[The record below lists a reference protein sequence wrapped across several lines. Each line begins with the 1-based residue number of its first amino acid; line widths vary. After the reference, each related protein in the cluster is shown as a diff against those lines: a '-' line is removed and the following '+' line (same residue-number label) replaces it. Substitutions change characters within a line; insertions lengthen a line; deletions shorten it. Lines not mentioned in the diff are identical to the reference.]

1 MCVVPSCQAVFSLST
16 PRPRGVALHTFVGQG
31 RARDVAAQLLQ
42 RLAVVGAA
50 AHGSVQA
57 ETLHVGTQLWSERSI
72 TGHGALHREH
82 LLPGTRTEGNA
93 VG

>member
-1 MCVVPSCQAVFSLST
+1 MCVVPSRQAVFSLKHPLPGS
-16 PRPRGVALHTFVGQG
+16 VALHAFVGK
-31 RARDVAAQLLQ
+31 RWARDVAAQLLQ

-50 AHGSVQA
+50 AHRSVQA
-57 ETLHVGTQLWSERSI
+57 ETLHVGTQLWSERGI

-82 LLPGTRTEGNA
+82 LLPGTRAEGNA